1 MRGVKYIKTKNIKI
15 ETDQKHYQIDGELK
29 MVKGILDIKCIEKF
43 YKIKRK

>member
-1 MRGVKYIKTKNIKI
+1 MTRTEYIKTKNIKI

-29 MVKGILDIKCIEKF
+29 KVKGILDIKCIEEF